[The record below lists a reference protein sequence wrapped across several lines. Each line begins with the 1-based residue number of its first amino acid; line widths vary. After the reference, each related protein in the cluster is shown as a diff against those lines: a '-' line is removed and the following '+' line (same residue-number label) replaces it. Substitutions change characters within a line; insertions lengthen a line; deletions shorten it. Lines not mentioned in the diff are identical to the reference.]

1 MPRYRK
7 PPPFKPWTLVPGNTF
22 ALHREHVCKSCGGA
36 VRFSVRHL
44 SLADDMAAGLFLRR
58 GERAVA
64 DRLMACYATLGIT
77 LGCARF
83 RRVSYSKW
91 DAVGDAA
98 GLTMLDALGEEA
110 LARCKRQ
117 RSAK

>member
-1 MPRYRK
+1 M
-7 PPPFKPWTLVPGNTF
+7 
-22 ALHREHVCKSCGGA
+22 
-36 VRFSVRHL
+36 RFSVRHL
-44 SLADDMAAGLFLRR
+44 SLADDTSAGLFLRR
-58 GERAVA
+58 SERAVA
-64 DRLMACYATLGIT
+64 DRLLACYATLGIT
-77 LGCARF
+77 LGCARI

-110 LARCKRQ
+110 FTRCKRQ